1 MYSRFAI
8 SHPSRPIKAIECRH
22 EWRMRADSGIVAR
35 MQPRARAHRQRNLA
49 TNLVLAFFL
58 LRAYVP
64 LGFMPASGAPL
75 LLEICPQ
82 GLQVPAAAQHAH
94 HNSGNHGHFEN
105 CPFGSAPA
113 SGPISHFV
121 SFQVGEQVASAP
133 VLAFATSLLGVKLQ
147 RAHQARAPPT
157 VA

>member
-1 MYSRFAI
+1 MQAN
-8 SHPSRPIKAIECRH
+8 
-22 EWRMRADSGIVAR
+22 SGIVAG
-35 MQPRARAHRQRNLA
+35 MQPRARAHRQRNL
-49 TNLVLAFFL
+49 TTSLVLAFFL

-82 GLQVPAAAQHAH
+82 GLHMPVSAQHLH

-121 SFQVGEQVASAP
+121 SFQVGGQVASPLMLAYAP
-133 VLAFATSLLGVKLQ
+133 SLLGVRLQ

>member
-1 MYSRFAI
+1 MQ
-8 SHPSRPIKAIECRH
+8 
-22 EWRMRADSGIVAR
+22 ADSGIVAR
-35 MQPRARAHRQRNLA
+35 MQARTRAHRQRNIA
-49 TNLVLAFFL
+49 TSLVLAFFL

-64 LGFMPASGAPL
+64 IGFMPASGAPL

-82 GLQVPAAAQHAH
+82 GLHLPVSAQHLH

-121 SFQVGEQVASAP
+121 SFQAGEQVASP
-133 VLAFATSLLGVKLQ
+133 PLLAFAPYLLGVRIQ
-147 RAHQARAPPT
+147 RAHRARAPPT

>member
-1 MYSRFAI
+1 MRFI
-8 SHPSRPIKAIECRH
+8 RIDPNKYRFG
-22 EWRMRADSGIVAR
+22 WRMQADSGIVAR

-49 TNLVLAFFL
+49 TRLLLAFFL

-64 LGFMPASGAPL
+64 LGFMPASGTPL

-82 GLQVPAAAQHAH
+82 GLHMPVSAQHLH
-94 HNSGNHGHFEN
+94 HNPGNHGHFEN

-113 SGPISHFV
+113 SGPISHLI
-121 SFQVGEQVASAP
+121 SFQAAEQVASPSVLTFAP
-133 VLAFATSLLGVKLQ
+133 SLVGVRLQ
-147 RAHQARAPPT
+147 RAHQARAPPA

>member
-1 MYSRFAI
+1 
-8 SHPSRPIKAIECRH
+8 
-22 EWRMRADSGIVAR
+22 

-49 TNLVLAFFL
+49 TSLVLAFFL

-64 LGFMPASGAPL
+64 LGFMPASGSPL

-82 GLQVPAAAQHAH
+82 GLHMPMSAQHLH
-94 HNSGNHGHFEN
+94 HSSGNHGHFEN

-113 SGPISHFV
+113 SGPISHLV
-121 SFQVGEQVASAP
+121 SFQAAEQVSSP
-133 VLAFATSLLGVKLQ
+133 SVLAFASSLLDVRVQ